1 MQRFFRQPAIGRI
14 NFPLVSRG
22 EFDRMKHCLE
32 SFPCGGKWGCV
43 SGAAKWG
50 LTGLICLLAAGLA
63 GQGSAAQVDWLYD
76 AEVEVAGQDAEQRK
90 KGIDEA
96 FLKVLVRVTGNRSV
110 RYSPELVESL
120 RDGDRYL
127 QQYRY
132 QNLPLPSAGDGA
144 ARDPRR
150 LLKASFDPAAVDRAL
165 RNEGLPVWG
174 ANRPAVLVWLGVEEN
189 RRRRLA
195 LPEQHQSLWR
205 TVREVARE
213 RGVPLLSPLLD
224 LEDQS
229 RLQVS
234 DLWGDFESSIRQASE
249 RYTPDAVLT
258 GRLASRGRSWR
269 GHWVLYTE
277 QVRTWQSAGETLR
290 AAAAEGMEIAIDHLA
305 SKYVPV
311 AGDNVLA
318 RMNLRIED
326 LRDLAAYGRI
336 SSHLRSLDGV
346 EHVGLVSVEPTAAT
360 FGVEFRGAR
369 QSLEQVIA
377 LGGLLEPLPG
387 DSEVVEPLPMPGT
400 TGLEA
405 DLPRV
410 TTLEYRLRP

>member
-1 MQRFFRQPAIGRI
+1 
-14 NFPLVSRG
+14 
-22 EFDRMKHCLE
+22 MKHCLE
-32 SFPCGGKWGCV
+32 SLFRGAQWRCV
-43 SGAAKWG
+43 ANAANG
-50 LTGLICLLAAGLA
+50 GLA
-63 GQGSAAQVDWLYD
+63 GLLCLFAAGFAGDCPAAQVDWLYD
-76 AEVEVAGQDAEQRK
+76 AEVVVAGQGAEQRK

-96 FLKVLVRVTGNRSV
+96 FRKVLVRITGNRSV
-110 RYSPELVESL
+110 LYSAELAESL
-120 RDGDRYL
+120 REGDRYL

-132 QNLPLPSAGDGA
+132 QNLPSPRPGDGP

-150 LLKASFDPAAVDRAL
+150 LLKASFDSAAVDRAL

-174 ANRPAVLVWLGVEEN
+174 ANRPALLVWLGVEEN

-195 LPEQHQSLWR
+195 LPERHQSLWEA
-205 TVREVARE
+205 VQGVARE

-224 LEDQS
+224 LEDQA

-234 DLWGDFESSIRQASE
+234 DHWGDFESSIRQASE

-258 GRLASRGRSWR
+258 GRLLKRGRSWL

-277 QVRTWQSAGETLR
+277 QVRTWESTGETLQ
-290 AAAAEGMEIAIDHLA
+290 AAAAEGMETAIDYLA

-326 LRDLAAYGRI
+326 LRDLAAYGRA

-346 EHVGLVSVEPTAAT
+346 EGVGLVSVEPTAAT

-387 DSEVVEPLPMPGT
+387 DTEAIEALPVPGT
-400 TGLEA
+400 TRLEPVV
-405 DLPRV
+405 PRV
-410 TTLEYRLRP
+410 TTLEFRMRP